1 MWESR
6 CHPRFDDAPPVVYN
20 DIPCAAPPAADFPH
34 PEPAGMRIL
43 ASKPALAAAIGLL
56 ALGRATADDTAPM
69 PKLATAVAFPKLS
82 FDRPV
87 AMADPG
93 DGSNLLFVAEQHVS
107 KIQSFTNDPNT
118 SEKVEFLHLP
128 DPINHGN
135 EEGLLGLAFHPKYK
149 ENGQFFVYYSAND
162 KGERRSVV
170 SRFNV
175 SKDDPRKADPASEQ
189 RVWVSEIDPYENHNG
204 GCIAF
209 GPDGYL
215 YISLG
220 DSGAADD
227 PLTTGQ
233 NPADFFGSILRVDV
247 DHPADGKPYGIPND
261 NPRLRDPKF
270 AKWAPE
276 VYSIGLRNVWKFSF
290 DKVDGTLWAGDV
302 GQNLWE
308 MVHVITNGGNYGWSL
323 AEANH
328 PFRRRQAADAASP
341 ITKPVAEYP
350 HNLGQPGKREDIGK
364 SITGGYVYRGK
375 AIPSLV
381 GVYVY
386 GDYDSGRIWGV
397 RPAEGE
403 VQPGTELIDL
413 GAEKRK
419 LNIAGFGEDAAGE
432 LYILAFD
439 GKIHKLVPRP

>member
-1 MWESR
+1 
-6 CHPRFDDAPPVVYN
+6 
-20 DIPCAAPPAADFPH
+20 
-34 PEPAGMRIL
+34 MRSL
-43 ASKPALAAAIGLL
+43 ASKTALAAAIGLL
-56 ALGRATADDTAPM
+56 ALGRATADDAAPM

-93 DGSNLLFVAEQHVS
+93 DGSGLLFVAEQHVS
-107 KIQSFTNDPNT
+107 KIQSFKNDPGT
-118 SEKVEFLHLP
+118 AEKVEFLHLP

-204 GCIAF
+204 GCIDF
-209 GPDGYL
+209 GPDGHL

-220 DSGAADD
+220 DSGFADD

-233 NPADFFGSILRVDV
+233 NPADFFGSILRIDV
-247 DHPADGKPYGIPND
+247 DHPADGKPYGIPKD

-276 VYSIGLRNVWKFSF
+276 VYCIGLRNVWKFTF
-290 DKVDGTLWAGDV
+290 DKTDGTLWAGDV

-323 AEANH
+323 VEANH
-328 PFRRRQAADAASP
+328 PFRRRQTADAASP
-341 ITKPVAEYP
+341 VTKPVSEYP

-375 AIPSLV
+375 AIPALV
-381 GVYVY
+381 GAYVY

-397 RPAEGE
+397 RPVADK

-419 LNIAGFGEDAAGE
+419 LNIAGFGQDADGE
-432 LYILAFD
+432 LFILAFD
-439 GKIHKLVPRP
+439 GKVHKLVARP